1 MEEAAA
7 AAADFDG
14 GFGGAGE
21 DNLSMPLGDF
31 MAFLDNEDWKEQQ
44 HEVRYYSP
52 PCPNSIYARVFF
64 FFLLC
69 ASDPIRCAGLLG
81 GWACVCSRVFDC
93 IGAGCVDF
101 SRSFCLQL
109 SDLGCL
115 EARHCVF
122 PHECCV
128 LFRRE

>member
-52 PCPNSIYARVFF
+52 PCPNSIYARVYFF
-64 FFLLC
+64 FFC
-69 ASDPIRCAGLLG
+69 VRRIRFGARGCWGAGLASVLG
-81 GWACVCSRVFDC
+81 FLIASGPDAWISREVSAFN
-93 IGAGCVDF
+93 
-101 SRSFCLQL
+101 
-109 SDLGCL
+109 
-115 EARHCVF
+115 
-122 PHECCV
+122 
-128 LFRRE
+128 